1 MSELLPQDTHL
12 TVFVGRTAELRRLIA
27 GLERALQGRGGVFL
41 LSGEPG
47 IGKTRVAEELA
58 LEARKRD
65 AAVYWGRSTL
75 AEGAPP
81 YWPWVQILSSILR
94 EVGDADFRRL
104 AGSGLPQILQ
114 VVPDLHGH
122 FSDVT
127 PTSRDDDQARFG
139 IYDSV
144 GQVLLGAAGARP
156 MVLVLDDLH
165 WADTPSLLL
174 LQLVAGQLPDS
185 RLMVIGTYRDRELA
199 ADHPLRTHLADFV
212 RRGETTELPIAGL
225 RDLDAMSLLRVLT
238 GFEPAA
244 DVVQRLQAQTG
255 GNPLFLCELARM
267 LGDAGQQPSQWNFF
281 ASPDVIPHGIGAVLR
296 RRIEALSSDC
306 RGALEIAAVAAPLGG
321 LGYPLAPPK
330 AGRPPPFHLPR
341 QAHTDDIG

>member
-81 YWPWVQILSSILR
+81 YWPWVQILRSILR
-94 EVGDADFRRL
+94 DVGDADFRRL

-156 MVLVLDDLH
+156 MVLVLDVLR
-165 WADTPSLLL
+165 WGDTPSLLL
-174 LQLVAGQLPDS
+174 LQLVGGHLPDS

-225 RDLDAMSLLRVLT
+225 RDLDAVSLLRVLT

-244 DVVQRLQAQTG
+244 DVVQKLQAHTR
-255 GNPLFLCELARM
+255 GNPIFPSHLART
-267 LGDAGQQPSQWNFF
+267 LGDAGEGSSQWNFSMPSD
-281 ASPDVIPHGIGAVLR
+281 AIPQGIAAVLR
-296 RRIEALSSDC
+296 SRIEALSAEC
-306 RGALEIAAVAAPLGG
+306 RSTLQIAAVAGQDIDLDILEAATGR
-321 LGYPLAPPK
+321 
-330 AGRPPPFHLPR
+330 GRP
-341 QAHTDDIG
+341 